1 MLGQYNNKTNGGWVQ
16 TEVHN
21 NTSAKYR
28 CSSSPGNSPHISVRT
43 PLSLQ
48 FHPLKSFLC
57 PFGLGK
63 RSFVGKITTPEAVGR
78 LSSSPSLKAYKAGL
92 LVWWRKKA
100 AALLSLHSLSRWS
113 LNHRSYTIFFS
124 SAFST
129 VFSDRTSRVRH
140 FTSIPAYVAQ
150 VLETVSMIYICRTK
164 KDKERALEDENHDKR
179 A

>member
-1 MLGQYNNKTNGGWVQ
+1 MAAGYRRKFIT
-16 TEVHN
+16 
-21 NTSAKYR
+21 TSAKYR

-92 LVWWRKKA
+92 LSWWRKKA
-100 AALLSLHSLSRWS
+100 AALLSLHSLSPWS
-113 LNHRSYTIFFS
+113 LNHRSYTSFFFLTD
-124 SAFST
+124 FSR

-140 FTSIPAYVAQ
+140 FTSIPAFVAQ
-150 VLETVSMIYICRTK
+150 VLETVLVIYICRTK